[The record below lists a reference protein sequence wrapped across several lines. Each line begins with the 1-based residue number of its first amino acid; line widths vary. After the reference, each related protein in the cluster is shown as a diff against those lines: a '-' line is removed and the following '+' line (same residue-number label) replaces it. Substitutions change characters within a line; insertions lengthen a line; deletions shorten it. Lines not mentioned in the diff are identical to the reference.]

1 MAGARDLK
9 EQLEKARADLDIAKR
24 SGNLVKA
31 GELSYSII
39 PKLEK
44 LLSNAEDK
52 EADGKMVEET
62 VLPDQIASVVERWT
76 GIPTTKILESERE
89 KLLRMEDALE
99 NRVIGQKT
107 AVRALADSRT
117 RLPFINGTNPMY

>member
-1 MAGARDLK
+1 MRLEEDAASKKRLLSLEKDLIDLQEHSTELTAKWQAERDELAGARDLK

-62 VLPDQIASVVERWT
+62 VLPDQIALLLSV
-76 GIPTTKILESERE
+76 G
-89 KLLRMEDALE
+89 
-99 NRVIGQKT
+99 
-107 AVRALADSRT
+107 LASQQ
-117 RLPFINGTNPMY
+117 PKF